1 MYPALSA
8 GLREA
13 LQCLATQYNVFCN
26 PLQQLLAAGSLSPD
40 SLTGE
45 WTAQKWWSAQV
56 SGSVASAWAAASTA
70 RLQALRLY
78 ALRSYHDEFSLIRD
92 GSLGVGTT
100 FSSPQWRLYFRLR
113 LGMPLSQGGCVCPG
127 CSADLDE
134 LGDHALSCK
143 RLGVYSR
150 HNAIRN
156 VLASLF
162 LDAGFRTE
170 LEQPKHAS
178 DRLADVL
185 VHGFDGDTPLAI
197 DVCVSHVLQSS
208 MPLAAVQTGS
218 VACLAEYRK
227 SQESLAICKARG
239 WNFAPFIGETL
250 GGWGP
255 VARQLVSRLAKFVS
269 LKTGTPYAETA
280 ASVWS
285 TLTSAMVYA
294 VSRQL
299 ERAYGDVSAPP
310 DNQPVPSGNPG
321 SSSLNSCP
329 MQIQSF
335 PGDFVTS
342 TPDTTNLSTAPAPP
356 AAPLQIVPTPLP
368 ADGAANGQSMLN
380 DVDVSEMS
388 TDSPASDPSPPP
400 AHPRAQSL
408 PLGVA
413 DALDDVI
420 M

>member
-1 MYPALSA
+1 
-8 GLREA
+8 
-13 LQCLATQYNVFCN
+13 
-26 PLQQLLAAGSLSPD
+26 
-40 SLTGE
+40 
-45 WTAQKWWSAQV
+45 
-56 SGSVASAWAAASTA
+56 
-70 RLQALRLY
+70 
-78 ALRSYHDEFSLIRD
+78 
-92 GSLGVGTT
+92 
-100 FSSPQWRLYFRLR
+100 
-113 LGMPLSQGGCVCPG
+113 MPLSQGGCVCPG

-356 AAPLQIVPTPLP
+356 AAPLQTVPTPLP

-380 DVDVSEMS
+380 EVDVSEMS

-413 DALDDVI
+413 DALDDAI
-420 M
+420 MKCQHGRFTASLVPPCPAEGRRRWLRWQQQQLATSSTSHTDLPGVSRSRLPRRGPSGCLLEGGTTTTTTTTTTATTHQYIPHNHACICTSSEFN